1 MRVADIFGSG
11 GDTGTDKTR
20 LGDFHFAGDDAVVP
34 FQVETLDARGRAVQ
48 LGSVLN
54 AILERHEYPEEV
66 ARLLAEAIVLTV
78 LLGTSLKFEGKFIF
92 QTQSDGPVDMLV
104 VDFRTPKSVR
114 AYARYDEER
123 LAEAIAAGRLAP
135 EELLGRGTLALTIDQ
150 GTYMQR
156 YQGIVALD
164 GSNLEDIARTY
175 FRQSEQIPTDLRLS
189 VAKLVERGEDGKP
202 VEQWRAGGLMV
213 QFLPESEM
221 RMRQRDL
228 PGGDAPDSENDG
240 EDDGDEAGYEDDDW
254 LEVKS
259 LVGTIES
266 SELTDPQVGTERLLY
281 RLFHERG
288 VRVFQSVPI
297 IDDCSCSREKI
308 RDVLSSFTAEE
319 IEDSIEDGKIAVT
332 CEFCSTLYEFD
343 PKEFEET

>member
-1 MRVADIFGSG
+1 MVEIFGSG
-11 GDTGTDKTR
+11 EDAGRAR
-20 LGDFHFAGDDAVVP
+20 LGDFHFAGDNAVVP
-34 FQVETLDARGRAVQ
+34 FQVEALDARGRAVQ

-54 AILERHEYPEEV
+54 DILERHDYPEEV

-78 LLGTSLKFEGKFIF
+78 LLGTSLKFEGKFIL

-114 AYARYDEER
+114 AYARYDEET
-123 LAEAIAAGRLAP
+123 LAEAIDAGNISP
-135 EELLGRGTLALTIDQ
+135 EELLGRGTMALTIDQ
-150 GTYMQR
+150 GAYMQR

-164 GSNLEDIARTY
+164 GSSLEDIARTY

-189 VAKLVERGEDGKP
+189 VAKLIERGENGKP
-202 VEQWRAGGLMV
+202 VEQWRAGGLIV
-213 QFLPESEM
+213 QFLPESEV

-228 PGGDAPDSENDG
+228 PGGDAPNGDG
-240 EDDGDEAGYEDDDW
+240 EDADVDEAQFEDDDW

-288 VRVFQSVPI
+288 VRVFQSVPV

-308 RDVLSSFTAEE
+308 RDVLSGFTAEE
-319 IEDSIEDGKIAVT
+319 IKDSIEDGKIAVT

-343 PKEFEET
+343 PKEFEKK